1 MQPCPVPPEPLRE
14 SLLDDVSRLF
24 RALGEAPRLRI
35 LRVLLEA
42 GQPLEQKAVAEAA
55 GLSQP
60 NASKH
65 LLQLVGAGLVSREA
79 RGNRVLF
86 RPVQPLVPELCGM
99 VCAHVA
105 DRIKHIYESMN

>member
-1 MQPCPVPPEPLRE
+1 MRPSATFRDPLRE
-14 SLLDDVSRLF
+14 ALLDDVSRLF

-42 GQPLEQKAVAEAA
+42 DQPLDQTAVAEAV

-65 LLQLVGAGLVSREA
+65 LVQLASAGLVGREA

-86 RPVQPLVPELCGM
+86 SPARPLVPELCGM

-105 DRIKHIYESMN
+105 DRIKHSYESMS

>member
-1 MQPCPVPPEPLRE
+1 MQPCTSQREPLQE
-14 SLLDDVSRLF
+14 ALLDDISRLF

-42 GQPLEQKAVAEAA
+42 GQPLEQKTIAEAA

-65 LLQLVGAGLVSREA
+65 LLHLAGAGLVRREA

-86 RPVQPLVPELCGM
+86 EPVQPLVADLCGM

-105 DRIKHIYESMN
+105 GRIKHIYESMS

>member
-1 MQPCPVPPEPLRE
+1 MRTCATSQDPLRE

-42 GQPLEQKAVAEAA
+42 GQPLEQKVVALEA

-65 LLQLVGAGLVSREA
+65 LLQLVSAGLVSREA

-86 RPVQPLVPELCGM
+86 EPVQPLVPELCGM

-105 DRIKHIYESMN
+105 DRIKHIYE

>member
-1 MQPCPVPPEPLRE
+1 MPSCATPPEPLRE
-14 SLLDDVSRLF
+14 SLLEDVSRLF

-42 GQPLEQKAVAEAA
+42 GEALDQKVVAGAA

-65 LLQLVGAGLVSREA
+65 LLHLVSAGLVSREA

>member
-1 MQPCPVPPEPLRE
+1 MQPCTAFREPLRE

-35 LRVLLEA
+35 LRVLLES
-42 GQPLEQKAVAEAA
+42 GQPLEQKVVAEAA

-65 LLQLVGAGLVSREA
+65 LLHLVNAGLVSREA

-86 RPVQPLVPELCGM
+86 QPVQPLVPELCGM